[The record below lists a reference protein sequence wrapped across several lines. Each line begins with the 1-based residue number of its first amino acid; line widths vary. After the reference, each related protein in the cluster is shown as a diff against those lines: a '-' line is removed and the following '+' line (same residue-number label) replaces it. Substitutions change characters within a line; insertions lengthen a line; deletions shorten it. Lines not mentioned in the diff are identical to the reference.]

1 MRAYNA
7 VYSQSLINRE
17 LLNVPFDYEVYKERG
32 ELSRIYG
39 IISADGEYLQSERVT
54 TFIDNLY
61 KDHTAISTTYDGKEV
76 LYNLCVDL
84 DAAGWKGIT
93 DFSDAIHKSYN
104 TVCDNGGTI
113 YKVTLYY
120 APRGECAIR
129 RHDIID
135 LKNILN
141 IDLEELI
148 PETQSEYVLRH
159 RVGAVRS
166 ATRRIEHK
174 LAAFGCSVLGGANL
188 TASQISKRY
197 WLTHVFDTS
206 YEKALDLFHK
216 FFGLTNAQDAEFRR
230 KELYKG
236 GRLIINPR
244 YLNQTINKVY
254 RADVRSMYPSIMA
267 IMLYPRNNYVGIDAK
282 DFHEGRILSD
292 HVYLYHIQNLVG
304 VLKAGK
310 VPVYTDT
317 LTDQPVELIREY
329 NELYLW
335 REELD
340 ELAEWYDL
348 DYELLDVLDFPT
360 HRLKRV
366 KEVEEYAYLQKKL
379 ADEKFSA
386 TTWKIIINGISG
398 KMGQPA
404 YGSMHKLVDGEL
416 VDKELDVDLNAY
428 APMSIVI
435 ASRITMLGTV
445 KLLSTIRR
453 ELGKNIARDF
463 VYSATDSIFS
473 LKPITTGGELGDFAD
488 KGIAEK
494 MIVRAPNF
502 YMFMDANSEIKV
514 RCSGIHNESV
524 QHDINTTC
532 ATWDEAVARF
542 NFGEVFDI
550 PMLFKFKN
558 GKKRVLVRRPL
569 LKSIGLREFKQ
580 LFGDMEEV

>member
-7 VYSQSLINRE
+7 VYSFS
-17 LLNVPFDYEVYKERG
+17 LLNADLLDTPFDYDVYKERG
-32 ELSRIYG
+32 KLQRTYG
-39 IISADGEYLQSERVT
+39 ILSADWEYLQSDRVT

-61 KDHTAISTTYDGKEV
+61 KDHTAISMTYDGKEV
-76 LYNLCVDL
+76 LYNLCLDL
-84 DAAGWKGIT
+84 SAAGWQAIT
-93 DFSDAIHKSYN
+93 DFADAKHKAYN
-104 TVCDNGGTI
+104 TVCDNGGAI

-148 PETQSEYVLRH
+148 PDSQSIYVLRH
-159 RVGAVRS
+159 CVGAIHA
-166 ATRRIEHK
+166 ATRRIENK
-174 LAAFGCSVLGGANL
+174 LSALGCSILSGANL

-206 YEKALDLFHK
+206 YDKALDLFHK
-216 FFGLTNAQDAEFRR
+216 YFGLSNAQDKAFRDAA
-230 KELYKG
+230 LYKG

-244 YLNQTINKVY
+244 YMNKTIENVY

-267 IMLYPRNNYVGIDAK
+267 TMLYPRNNYISIDGK
-282 DFHEGRILSD
+282 DFHEGCIIAD

-317 LTDQPVELIREY
+317 LTDEPVELIREY
-329 NELYLW
+329 NELYMW
-335 REELD
+335 REELQ
-340 ELAEWYDL
+340 ELAHWYDI
-348 DYELLDVLDFPT
+348 DYEILDVLDFPT
-360 HRLKRV
+360 HKLKRV
-366 KEVEEYAYLQKKL
+366 KEVEEYAYQQKRN
-379 ADEKFSA
+379 AAEKYSA

-404 YGSMHKLVDGEL
+404 YDSMHKLVNGEL
-416 VDKELDVDLNAY
+416 VNKEITVNPAEY
-428 APMSIVI
+428 SPMSIVI

-445 KLLSTIRR
+445 KLLSTIRH
-453 ELGKNIARDF
+453 ELGANIARDF

-473 LKPITTGGELGDFAD
+473 LKPIKTGGELGEFAD
-488 KGIAEK
+488 KSIAKK

-502 YMFMDANSEIKV
+502 YMFEDADGEIKV
-514 RCSGIHNESV
+514 RCSGIHNDSV
-524 QHDINTTC
+524 QYDINTKC
-532 ATWDEAVARF
+532 ATWDEAVKRF
-542 NFGEVFDI
+542 NFGELFDI

-558 GKKRVLVRRPL
+558 GKHRITVRRPL
-569 LKSIGLREFKQ
+569 LKYIGLREFKQ
-580 LFGDMEEV
+580 RFGDMEEV